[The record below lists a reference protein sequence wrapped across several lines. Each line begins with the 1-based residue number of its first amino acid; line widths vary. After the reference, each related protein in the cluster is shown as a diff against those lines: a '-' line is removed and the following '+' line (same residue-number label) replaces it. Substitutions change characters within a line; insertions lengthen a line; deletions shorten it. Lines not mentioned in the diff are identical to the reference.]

1 MDYFAGLDVSLEK
14 THICV
19 LDRDGRVIHEAN
31 APASPDAMTAALG
44 SAPAGT
50 RVVFEMGR
58 MAPMLYHG
66 LVELGVPVICI
77 ESRQA
82 Y

>member
-1 MDYFAGLDVSLEK
+1 VSLEK

-19 LDRDGRVIHEAN
+19 LDRDGRIVREGTSPTSPEAI
-31 APASPDAMTAALG
+31 AAAL
-44 SAPAGT
+44 AEVPAGT
-50 RVVFEMGR
+50 RMVFETGR

-66 LVELGVPVICI
+66 LAALGVSVVCI

-82 Y
+82 